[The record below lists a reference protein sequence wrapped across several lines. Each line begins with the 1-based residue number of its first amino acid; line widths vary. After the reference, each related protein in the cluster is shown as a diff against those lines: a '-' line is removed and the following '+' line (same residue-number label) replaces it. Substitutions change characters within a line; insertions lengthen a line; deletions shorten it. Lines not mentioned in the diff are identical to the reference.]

1 MDPFNTLAPS
11 NTPAAVRLNRHYR
24 NLSLVLLLC
33 GTWLFWASHFHSLF
47 DLIQEYGRFVFLG
60 ITGAVFANSTGA
72 GGGVIFIPV
81 FSSLGFT
88 ETQSVATSFMIQC
101 FGMTAGAIS
110 WSVHYR
116 RQHHQDN
123 LWLSLIKTSSFT
135 AIFSV
140 LGLWTSQLLQLN
152 SPSSLHTSFSIFSIV
167 LGIAIIISSKSS
179 TQITRAIMPVDFLW
193 LAVIGYF
200 GGIITAW
207 LSVGVGELVVIYLL
221 LRGICAKMAVA
232 IGVIVSA
239 ITVWSA
245 SPIHIFST
253 NSQALYE
260 LVLFAGPGAILGG
273 MLARKLV
280 LLLSVKVLKLFFSTW
295 IILTGIVML

>member
-1 MDPFNTLAPS
+1 
-11 NTPAAVRLNRHYR
+11 
-24 NLSLVLLLC
+24 
-33 GTWLFWASHFHSLF
+33 
-47 DLIQEYGRFVFLG
+47 
-60 ITGAVFANSTGA
+60 
-72 GGGVIFIPV
+72 
-81 FSSLGFT
+81 
-88 ETQSVATSFMIQC
+88 
-101 FGMTAGAIS
+101 
-110 WSVHYR
+110 
-116 RQHHQDN
+116 
-123 LWLSLIKTSSFT
+123 
-135 AIFSV
+135 
-140 LGLWTSQLLQLN
+140 
-152 SPSSLHTSFSIFSIV
+152 
-167 LGIAIIISSKSS
+167 
-179 TQITRAIMPVDFLW
+179 MPVDFLW

-273 MLARKLV
+273 MLARKLA
-280 LLLSVKVLKLFFSTW
+280 LLLPVKVLKLFFSTW